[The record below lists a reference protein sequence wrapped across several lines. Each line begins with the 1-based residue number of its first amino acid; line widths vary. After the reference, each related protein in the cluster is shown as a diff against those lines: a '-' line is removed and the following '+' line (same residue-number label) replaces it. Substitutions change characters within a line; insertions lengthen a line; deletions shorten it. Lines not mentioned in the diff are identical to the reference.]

1 MAEPPTD
8 DARAATPDGGA
19 EERGWREMVGG
30 AAAQFR
36 ERLNGARLPRL
47 GERDRERLAR
57 RFQEA
62 VDAALEVTP
71 ELPERVAAEVA
82 ALRERHPDADPVA
95 LAWART
101 RERAR
106 RSAAVGAVSALPAMV
121 PGIGPAL
128 AALGMVA
135 DWRYVAEQQ
144 RDLVLEI
151 AALLGV
157 PLAEPT
163 QQVRSLFVASMAT
176 AFGAVRVGEAAADAA
191 ARQVVRRSLSRV
203 VPGVG
208 AVVAGALNYVGTL
221 ALGRAAIRRFAA
233 EAGIPVRGIVPAA
246 THPALPRLRQAVVAA
261 VRTAAIGDGG
271 TPVFTREQ
279 RDIMAGL
286 PPAAREEL
294 LDLAVVSAAAEDG
307 MSDEEEKVVA
317 EVAAC
322 LGFAPREL
330 AAARREA
337 EEEMS
342 AYASRLRRLLG
353 AARRGGSEATGRVW
367 RRATAVARRGLPAG
381 EPPADGE

>member
-1 MAEPPTD
+1 MSGSPED
-8 DARAATPDGGA
+8 DTRPADAAGA

-30 AAAQFR
+30 ASAQFR
-36 ERLNGARLPRL
+36 ERLGRARFPRL
-47 GERDRERLAR
+47 GEHDRERLAR

-62 VDAALEVTP
+62 VDSALEVTP
-71 ELPERVAAEVA
+71 ELPERIAAGVAE
-82 ALRERHPDADPVA
+82 LRARHPDADPVA
-95 LAWART
+95 LAWTRT

-151 AALLGV
+151 AAILGV
-157 PLAEPT
+157 PVAEPT
-163 QQVRSLFVASMAT
+163 RQVRTLFVASMAT
-176 AFGAVRVGEAAADAA
+176 AFGAVRAGEAAVDAA
-191 ARQVVRRSLSRV
+191 ARQVARRSLTRV

-208 AVVAGALNYVGTL
+208 SVVAGALNYVGTL
-221 ALGRAAIRRFAA
+221 ALGREAIRRFAA
-233 EAGIPVRGIVPAA
+233 EAGIPVRGIVPTAA
-246 THPALPRLRQAVVAA
+246 HPALPRLRQAVVAA
-261 VRTAAIGDGG
+261 VRTSAIGDGG

-279 RDIMAGL
+279 REIVAGL

-294 LDLAVVSAAAEDG
+294 LDLAVVSAAAEEG
-307 MSDEEEKVVA
+307 MSEEEERVVA

-322 LGFAPREL
+322 LGFSPGEL

-337 EEEMS
+337 EAEMG
-342 AYASRLRRLLG
+342 AYAARLRRLLST
-353 AARRGGSEATGRVW
+353 ARRGGADATGRVW
-367 RRATAVARRGLPAG
+367 RRARAVARRGLR
-381 EPPADGE
+381 EPDAPGSAE